1 MSDGESRT
9 KLLGS
14 APSGS
19 GGRRPVTEVI
29 DATSG
34 PSVRRIRKLRVVVV
48 DAPDARDQGAAHVFA
63 QDEVRVGSSLDV
75 DVTLRDPAVSREHL
89 AVRLGPHGFSL
100 TDFGS
105 TNGTFVGDLRIERVA
120 ITDDTLVRLG
130 NSVLRLEPLAE
141 TVEQEISPRAR
152 FGRML
157 GASPAMREMFA
168 LLERVAASDLT
179 VLLEGE
185 TGTGK
190 ELAAEGLHEAS
201 GRAGA
206 FVAVNCGAIPREL
219 LESELFGHE
228 KGAFTGAVRERPG
241 AFVAADRGTIFLDE
255 VGELPLDMQAKLLR
269 ALERREVKA
278 VGSDRSRSVDV
289 RIVAATNRSL
299 AREVQA
305 GRFRQD
311 LYYRLAVVIVRVPPL
326 RTRIEDLRLL
336 VDHIQDELARR
347 RAASGLQPCA
357 RLDETAI
364 AMLSRYDFPGNVREL
379 RNIVERWAVLGAF
392 AAPGEP
398 AVSPRAEERK
408 AEAPPS
414 PETPKETAHASG
426 VEANLLKLPYHE
438 AKDAWVERFERAYV
452 EAILAQSGG
461 NVSRA
466 AREAGVDRRHLQRLM
481 ARFGIRATSE

>member
-1 MSDGESRT
+1 MSVEVRT

-19 GGRRPVTEVI
+19 GKKPVTEVI
-29 DATSG
+29 DAKSG

-48 DAPDARDQGAAHVFA
+48 DAPEPKDVGATHVFA
-63 QDEVRVGSSLDV
+63 QDEVRFGSSPDV

-105 TNGTFVGDLRIERVA
+105 TNGTYVGDLRVERVA
-120 ITDDTLVRLG
+120 LSDDTLIRLG
-130 NSVLRLEPLAE
+130 NSVVRLEPLAE

-201 GRAGA
+201 GRAGS

-241 AFVAADRGTIFLDE
+241 AFVTADRGTIFLDE

-278 VGSDRSRSVDV
+278 VGSDKSRQVDV

-299 AREVQA
+299 SREVQA

-336 VDHIQDELARR
+336 VDNIQDELSRR
-347 RAASGLQPCA
+347 RQASGLSPCP
-357 RLDETAI
+357 RLDETGL
-364 AMLSRYDFPGNVREL
+364 AMLTRYDFPGNVREL

-392 AAPGEP
+392 GAPGEP
-398 AVSPRAEERK
+398 AVSPRPEDRK
-408 AEAPPS
+408 AEATPGT
-414 PETPKETAHASG
+414 EAPKEPAQSTPSG
-426 VEANLLKLPYHE
+426 VEATLLKLPYHE
-438 AKDAWVERFERAYV
+438 AKDAWIERFERAYV
-452 EAILAQSGG
+452 ETILAQSGG

-481 ARFGIRATSE
+481 ARFGLRATSE